1 MYRKTTN
8 HFLSLWIYL
17 FLGGFLLGVFVMNI
31 GNEVLL
37 TEEGIFAA
45 SSVNRLKYL
54 EIDGGNFF
62 QYVLKKRIQGML
74 MPVLLS
80 TTIIG
85 SAMLY
90 GCLIW
95 QGVLAGMII
104 SAAVIRF
111 GIKGLLLVLAGIF
124 PHQLLLFPA
133 MIMLFIWCYNNCQ
146 NRLFVVRGKSR
157 QFIHQ
162 AVSLLWIG
170 FMILIGCILESY
182 VNPMLVSDILKIF

>member
-1 MYRKTTN
+1 MYKKTTN
-8 HFLSLWIYL
+8 NFLSLWVYV
-17 FLGGFLLGVFVMNI
+17 FLGGFLLGVLLMNI
-31 GNEVLL
+31 GSELLL

-45 SSVNRLKYL
+45 SGINRLKYL
-54 EIDGGNFF
+54 EIDGGKFF
-62 QYVLKKRIQGML
+62 PYVLKKRMQGMIL
-74 MPVLLS
+74 PVLFS
-80 TTIIG
+80 TTVMG
-85 SAMLY
+85 SMVLY

-95 QGVLAGMII
+95 QGFLAGMTI

-111 GIKGLLLVLAGIF
+111 GIKGLLLILAGVF

-133 MIMLFIWCYNNCQ
+133 MIMLFIWCYDNCQ
-146 NRLFVVRGKSR
+146 SRLFMSKGRSR
-157 QFIHQ
+157 QYMRQ